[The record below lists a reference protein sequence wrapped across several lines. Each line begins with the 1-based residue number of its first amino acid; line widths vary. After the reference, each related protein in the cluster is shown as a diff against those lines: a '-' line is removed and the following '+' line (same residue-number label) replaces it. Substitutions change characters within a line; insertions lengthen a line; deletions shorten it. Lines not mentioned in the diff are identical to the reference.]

1 MDRQVFQRKMDYMLK
16 TGNNVLSPDEQQE
29 IMMKSI
35 EKLDAKKRMPMRG
48 FHNTVIVI
56 EELAELAQELSKA
69 LREKGDIN
77 AILEELADVSIGVDY
92 VKEIFDITDKELDY
106 ARSIKMMELN
116 NKLITNSESYS

>member
-16 TGNNVLSPDEQQE
+16 TGNNVLSLDEQQE
-29 IMMKSI
+29 IMTKSI

-69 LREKGDIN
+69 LRGKGDIN

-106 ARSIKMMELN
+106 ARSIKMIELN

>member
-29 IMMKSI
+29 IMVKSI

>member
-16 TGNNVLSPDEQQE
+16 TGNNVLSYDEQQE
-29 IMMKSI
+29 IMVKSI

>member
-16 TGNNVLSPDEQQE
+16 TGNNVLSPGEQQE
-29 IMMKSI
+29 IMVKSI
-35 EKLDAKKRMPMRG
+35 EKLDAKKRMPMRD

>member
-1 MDRQVFQRKMDYMLK
+1 MDRQVFQRKIDYMLK

-29 IMMKSI
+29 IMTKSI

-69 LREKGDIN
+69 LRGKGDIN

>member
-16 TGNNVLSPDEQQE
+16 TGNNVLSSDEQQE
-29 IMMKSI
+29 IMVKSI